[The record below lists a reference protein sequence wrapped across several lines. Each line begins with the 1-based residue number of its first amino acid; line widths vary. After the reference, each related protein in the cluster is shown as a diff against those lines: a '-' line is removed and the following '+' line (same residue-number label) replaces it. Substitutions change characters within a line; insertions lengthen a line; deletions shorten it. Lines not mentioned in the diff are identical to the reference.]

1 MPTGCPSVVSLFHPV
16 SPTGK
21 TIWTLNLIH
30 LSSGFL
36 AAPAAILPDVDG
48 DGTRD
53 IVVLALK
60 ETQVQHSPVWGL
72 KGPCLSR
79 GRIGRLMWKTVTG
92 TATAPNIHSLR
103 FPWKAPFFFQSSEIK
118 Q

>member
-1 MPTGCPSVVSLFHPV
+1 MRETTSLASFFKKVFWNPLGMPTGCPSVVSLFHPV

-72 KGPCLSR
+72 KGP
-79 GRIGRLMWKTVTG
+79 
-92 TATAPNIHSLR
+92 
-103 FPWKAPFFFQSSEIK
+103 
-118 Q
+118 